1 MLDCRRDAVRQRIRD
16 PSFTRLVHQ
25 LRQLERG
32 AHRVGESR
40 DSQGATTTA
49 ISSSTPS
56 TAYAA
61 TLAAAV
67 AATAVAS
74 AFTAATFA
82 TALATPSTTT
92 MVLEFVHCEWNRHEQ
107 QWRVR

>member
-16 PSFTRLVHQ
+16 PSFTRLVRQ

-49 ISSSTPS
+49 ISSST
-56 TAYAA
+56 AYAT

-67 AATAVAS
+67 AATA
-74 AFTAATFA
+74 
-82 TALATPSTTT
+82 LATPSITT